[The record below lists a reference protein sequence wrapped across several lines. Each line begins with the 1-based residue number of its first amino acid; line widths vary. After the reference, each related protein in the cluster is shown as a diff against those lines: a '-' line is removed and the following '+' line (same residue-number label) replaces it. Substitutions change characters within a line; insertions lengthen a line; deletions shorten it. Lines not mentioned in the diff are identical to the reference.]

1 MKQTYEIDD
10 ISRFLQDTIKVEAN
24 TPLEAVKKA
33 YPDYDVKRDYDNIG
47 NIVVTGR
54 SNCRYVRGYRKYVYC
69 ITPKSATY

>member
-10 ISRFLQDTIKVEAN
+10 ISRFLQDTIKVEAK

-33 YPDYDVKRDYDNIG
+33 YPDYDVKRDYNNIG

-54 SNCRYVRGYRKYVYC
+54 SNCRYVRGFRKYVYC
-69 ITPKSATY
+69 IKSKTTAY

>member
-10 ISRFLQDTIKVEAN
+10 ISRFLQDTIKVEAK

-33 YPDYDVKRDYDNIG
+33 YPDYDVKRDCDNIG

-69 ITPKSATY
+69 ITPKSTAY